1 MIKSV
6 IQVKT
11 SNLSSKTWAAASAL
25 KLLGCLLFLIRILEV
40 IMLIEG
46 RLISDNVYTEI
57 NKCGIIIALLS
68 WMNN

>member
-11 SNLSSKTWAAASAL
+11 SNLSSKTCGAAASAL

-46 RLISDNVYTEI
+46 RLISDNVYR
-57 NKCGIIIALLS
+57 NK
-68 WMNN
+68 